1 MAQRIGIIGGTF
13 NPIHYG
19 HLAAAEEVRDRLKLG
34 RVLFVPSFLPPHKHE
49 EDMPTATQRLEMVR
63 LAVTGNSGFEVS
75 DIEVQR
81 GGKSYTIDT
90 IDAFISKYPGAKLF
104 FITGLD
110 SFLDIQTWKDWKRL
124 LTRCSFVVLSRPGY
138 TFSELVKIDFLKGLL
153 RDLSALDNK
162 EKEQVEIADDG
173 FTVYLERI
181 SLYDLSS
188 TDIRARVHQSRSIKY
203 HLPDAVERYIIE
215 KKLYAERP

>member
-75 DIEVQR
+75 DIEVER

-90 IDAFISKYPGAKLF
+90 IDAFISKYPGANLF

-124 LTRCSFVVLSRPGY
+124 LARCSFVVLSRPGY
-138 TFSELVKIDFLKGLL
+138 SFSELVKIDFLKGAL
-153 RDLSALDNK
+153 RDLSALDSK
-162 EKEQVEIADDG
+162 EKEQVEIAQG
-173 FTVYLERI
+173 GLPVYLERI
-181 SLYDLSS
+181 SLYDISS

-203 HLPDAVERYIIE
+203 HLPDAVEHYIIE